1 MYKVLKDMSSFD
13 SESSELQSKE
23 FLTLQIKKL
32 EQRLL
37 DLEEERRELYAERER
52 LLREI
57 EFLREELEK
66 LSTPPLVEA
75 YVIDVLQD
83 GRVVVKSSTGPNLVV
98 TVSERVDKKKLLPG
112 TRVALNQRTFSVME
126 VLPETF
132 DSYIRAMEVIDAPE
146 VTYNDIGGLKQQIEE
161 LRELIELPLTKPD
174 LFKKVG
180 IEPPKGVL
188 LYGPPGCGK
197 TLLAKAVARESKATF
212 IKVVGSELVQK
223 YIGEGA
229 RLVRELFALA
239 RKKAPSIV
247 FIDEIDA
254 IGGKRYDFSTS
265 GEKEVYRTMMQLLS
279 ELDGFSSRGDVKV
292 IGATNRI
299 DMLDPALLRPGRFD
313 RLIEVPLPDF
323 NGRLD
328 IFRIHIKSMNL
339 HEDVDIKALAK
350 ITEGASGA
358 DIKAICTEAGMFA
371 IRNGREYVQME
382 DFMKAIEKILKKD
395 RGKGTTTYI

>member
-1 MYKVLKDMSSFD
+1 MSSFE
-13 SESSELQSKE
+13 SEGTEIQSKE
-23 FLTLQIKKL
+23 FLVLQIKKL
-32 EQRLL
+32 EQRVL

-57 EFLREELEK
+57 EFLREEIEK

-75 YVIDVLQD
+75 YVIDILQD

-98 TVSERVDKKKLLPG
+98 TVSEKVEKRKLLPG

-132 DSYIRAMEVIDAPE
+132 DSYIRAMEIIDAPD
-146 VTYNDIGGLKQQIEE
+146 VTYEDVGGLKRQIEE
-161 LRELIELPLTKPD
+161 LRELVELPLTKPE

-180 IEPPKGVL
+180 IDPPKGVL

-197 TLLAKAVARESKATF
+197 TLLAKAVAHESKATF

-229 RLVRELFALA
+229 RLVRELFSLA

-247 FIDEIDA
+247 FIDELDA

-279 ELDGFSSRGDVKV
+279 ELDGFSPRGDVKV

-323 NGRLD
+323 NGRRD
-328 IFRIHIKSMNL
+328 IFKIHTKTMSL
-339 HEDVDIKALAK
+339 SSDVNVETLAK
-350 ITEGASGA
+350 IADGASGA

-371 IRNGREYVQME
+371 IRAGREYVTME
-382 DFMKAIEKILKKD
+382 DFVKAVEKILKKE
-395 RGKGTTTYI
+395 KVKETTTYI

>member
-1 MYKVLKDMSSFD
+1 MSSFE
-13 SESSELQSKE
+13 SEGTEIQSKE
-23 FLTLQIKKL
+23 FLVLQIKKL
-32 EQRLL
+32 EQRVL

-57 EFLREELEK
+57 EFLREEIEK

-75 YVIDVLQD
+75 YVIDILQD

-98 TVSERVDKKKLLPG
+98 TVSEKVEKRKLLPG

-132 DSYIRAMEVIDAPE
+132 DSYIRAMEIIDAPD
-146 VTYNDIGGLKQQIEE
+146 VTYEDVGGLKRQIEE
-161 LRELIELPLTKPD
+161 LRELVELPLTKPE

-180 IEPPKGVL
+180 IDPPKGVL

-197 TLLAKAVARESKATF
+197 TLLAKAVAHESKATF

-229 RLVRELFALA
+229 RLVRELFSLA
-239 RKKAPSIV
+239 RKKTPSIV
-247 FIDEIDA
+247 FIDELDA

-279 ELDGFSSRGDVKV
+279 ELDGFSPRGDVKV

-323 NGRLD
+323 NGRRD
-328 IFRIHIKSMNL
+328 IFKIHTKTMSL
-339 HEDVDIKALAK
+339 SSDVNVETLAK
-350 ITEGASGA
+350 IADGASGA

-371 IRNGREYVQME
+371 IRAGREYVTME
-382 DFMKAIEKILKKD
+382 DFVKAVEKILKKE
-395 RGKGTTTYI
+395 KVKETTTYI